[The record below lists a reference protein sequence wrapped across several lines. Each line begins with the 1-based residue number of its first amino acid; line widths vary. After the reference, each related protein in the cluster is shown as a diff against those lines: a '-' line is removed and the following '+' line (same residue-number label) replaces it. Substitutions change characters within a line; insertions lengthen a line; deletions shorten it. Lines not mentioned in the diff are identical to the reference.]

1 MVEACDRSVGLRRL
15 RALHLNDSK
24 APLGSHLDR
33 HENIGEGTI
42 GRAGF
47 RAILAH
53 PGLRDLPSFIE
64 TPGFDRKGPDRKNL
78 QRLKRL
84 RAEARRAESHRGTA
98 APAAGSHGRP
108 HEEAAAG

>member
-1 MVEACDRSVGLRRL
+1 MVEAFDRRVGLRRL
-15 RALHLNDSK
+15 RAFHLNDSK
-24 APLGSHLDR
+24 APLGSRLDR

-53 PGLRDLPSFIE
+53 PALRDLPSFIE

-84 RAEARRAESHRGTA
+84 RAEARRAEPHRGTA
-98 APAAGSHGRP
+98 TPAAGSQGRP
-108 HEEAAAG
+108 RKEAAAG